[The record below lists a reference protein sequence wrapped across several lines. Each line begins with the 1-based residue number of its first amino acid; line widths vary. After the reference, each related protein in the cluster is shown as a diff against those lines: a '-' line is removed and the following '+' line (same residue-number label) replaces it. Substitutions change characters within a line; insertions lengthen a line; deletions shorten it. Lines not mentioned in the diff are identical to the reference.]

1 MNPLARTAG
10 HVLAL
15 TALVLAFAAAAQGP
29 VYQPHAAADGI
40 LPWVFAVFVAAA
52 LVALFVFVL
61 WVVNPPSFRRPDE
74 RRAHGVLAPKPRRH

>member
-1 MNPLARTAG
+1 MNPIARTAG

-29 VYQPHAAADGI
+29 VYQPHAPADGI
-40 LPWVFAVFVAAA
+40 LPWVFAIFVAGA

-61 WVVNPPSFRRPDE
+61 WMVNPPTFHRPGD
-74 RRAHGVLAPKPRRH
+74 RPHGVLAPKVRRR